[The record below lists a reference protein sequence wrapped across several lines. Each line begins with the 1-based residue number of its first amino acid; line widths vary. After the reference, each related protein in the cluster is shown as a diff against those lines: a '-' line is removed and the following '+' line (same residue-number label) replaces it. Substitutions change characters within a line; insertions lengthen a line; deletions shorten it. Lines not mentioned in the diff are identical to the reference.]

1 MSKHNDT
8 PVDVVEILVDHLKY
22 YTRLQVQAR
31 EEGNNFYANELD
43 EEGGSLS
50 QMKEA
55 VVAMSRLFDAIDAGR
70 VETFGRIVFDEHQA
84 NELRAAVA
92 NAKGEAP

>member
-8 PVDVVEILVDHLKY
+8 PVNVVDVLVEHLTHF
-22 YTRLQVQAR
+22 TRLQMQAR
-31 EEGNNFYANELD
+31 EEGNHFYADELD
-43 EEGGSLS
+43 EEGSTLS
-50 QMKEA
+50 QLA
-55 VVAMSRLFDAIDAGR
+55 DAFVAMNRLFAAIDAGR
-70 VETFGRIVFDEHQA
+70 VETFGRIIFDEQQA